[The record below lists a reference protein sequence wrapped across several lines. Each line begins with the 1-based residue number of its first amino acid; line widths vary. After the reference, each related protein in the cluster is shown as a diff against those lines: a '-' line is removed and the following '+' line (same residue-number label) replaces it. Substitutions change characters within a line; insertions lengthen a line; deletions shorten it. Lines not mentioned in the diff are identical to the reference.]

1 MQNGGNQMHL
11 HAVAQALLILSAV
24 AAIGLSLGQVKI
36 AGIRLGVGGALFAGL
51 AFGHFG
57 LGMDPTILGFARE
70 FGLVLF
76 VYAIG
81 VTVGPG
87 FFQAFKKDGLA
98 LNLMAVSIV
107 VLGTLVAVG
116 VHLLGGIELPAAL
129 GILSGAVTNTPSLAA
144 GQQVLSELQVPNG
157 GVVLGQAY
165 AVAYPFGIVGII
177 LTMLVVRL
185 VFRQNIDDSA
195 KRFDAERAANFT
207 AVETVNLVVRN
218 PAVIGCRLRDLEEL
232 KEMGVVLSRVL
243 HDGSQHV
250 IHADDALAEGD
261 VVLAVGPR
269 NKLDRLKRL
278 VGPLADVD
286 LKSMR
291 SAEVTWERMVVT
303 HSGVLGK
310 SLGSLNLRAVH
321 NVVISRV
328 NRAGYELVPD
338 ASLKLQFGDMLTVVG
353 DPHFFPA
360 VAKLVGN
367 RSKALQE
374 TQMVPIFIGI
384 ALGMLLGSLPIA
396 IPGLPAPVQLGLA
409 GGPLVVAILLSRLG
423 HAGPVVWFMPPAAN
437 HLMRDLGIALFL
449 AAVGV
454 KSGHGFVDTLVHGDG
469 LKWMAFGVVVTL
481 VPLLVVGVVGTLL
494 TRVNYLSLCGVLSGS
509 MTDPPALAFAQGMS
523 SSEAP
528 ILAYASVYPLV
539 MVLRVIAPQVVALL
553 LWGM

>member
-1 MQNGGNQMHL
+1 MHL

-57 LGMDPTILGFARE
+57 LGMDPVILGFARE

-107 VLGTLVAVG
+107 VLGTLTAVG
-116 VHLLGGIELPAAL
+116 VHLLGGIDLPAAL

-144 GQQVLSELQVPNG
+144 GQQVLSELQGPDG

-177 LTMLVVRL
+177 LTMLFVRL
-185 VFRQNIDDSA
+185 VFRHNVEESA
-195 KRFDAERAANFT
+195 RRFEAERAASFT
-207 AVETVNLVVRN
+207 AVETVNVVVRN
-218 PAVIGCRLRDLEEL
+218 PAVIGYRLRDLEEL

-250 IHADDALAEGD
+250 IRAEDSLAEGD

-269 NKLDRLKRL
+269 NKLERLKRL
-278 VGPLADVD
+278 IGPVADID
-286 LKSMR
+286 LKSMQ
-291 SAEVTWERMVVT
+291 SADVTWERMVVT
-303 HSGVLGK
+303 HSAVLGK

-338 ASLKLQFGDMLTVVG
+338 AGLKLQFGDMLTAVG
-353 DPHFFPA
+353 DPADFPA
-360 VAKLVGN
+360 VARLVGN

-423 HAGPVVWFMPPAAN
+423 HAGPAVWFMPPAAN

-454 KSGHGFVDTLVHGDG
+454 KSGDGFVDTLVHGDG
-469 LKWMAFGVVVTL
+469 LRWMAFGVVVTL
-481 VPLLVVGVVGTLL
+481 VPLVVVAVAGSLL
-494 TRVNYLSLCGVLSGS
+494 TRINYLSLCGVLSGS

>member
-1 MQNGGNQMHL
+1 MHG
-11 HAVAQALLILSAV
+11 VAQALLVLSAV
-24 AAIGLSLGQVKI
+24 AALGLTLGQIKI
-36 AGIRLGVGGALFAGL
+36 AGVRLGVGGALFAGL

-57 LGMDPTILGFARE
+57 IGMDATMLSFARE

-81 VTVGPG
+81 VSVGPG

-98 LNLMAVSIV
+98 LNLMAVAIV
-107 VLGTLVAVG
+107 LLGTLTAVL

-144 GQQVLSELQVPNG
+144 GQQVLATLGVSNG
-157 GVVLGQAY
+157 GTVLGQAY
-165 AVAYPFGIVGII
+165 AVAYPFGIVGI
-177 LTMLVVRL
+177 LLSMLFLRM
-185 VFRQNIDDSA
+185 VFGLNTKMAA
-195 KRFDAERAANFT
+195 KEFEDARIAKYT
-207 AVETVNLVVRN
+207 AVETVNVEVRN
-218 PAVIGCRLRDLEEL
+218 PAVIGCQLRELEEL

-250 IHADDALAEGD
+250 VSAEDVLAEGD

-269 NKLDRLKRL
+269 NKLEQLKRL
-278 VGPLADVD
+278 IGPIARVD
-286 LKSMR
+286 LKAMQSTD
-291 SAEVTWERMVVT
+291 VTWERMVVT

-310 SLGSLNLRAVH
+310 SLGELNLRARH

-328 NRAGYELVPD
+328 NRGDHALVPD
-338 ASLKLQFGDMLTVVG
+338 AHLKLQFGDMLTVVG
-353 DPHFFPA
+353 DTASFPE
-360 VAKLVGN
+360 VATLVGN

-409 GGPLVVAILLSRLG
+409 GGPLIVAILLSRLG
-423 HAGPVVWFMPPAAN
+423 HVGPLVWFMPPPVN
-437 HLMRDLGIALFL
+437 HMMRDLGIALFL

-454 KSGHGFVDTLVHGDG
+454 KSGQGFVDTLVHGEG
-469 LKWMAFGVVVTL
+469 LKWVAFGAVVTL
-481 VPLLVVGVVGTLL
+481 VPLMIVSVVGYWV
-494 TRVNYLSLCGVLSGS
+494 TRTNYLSLCGVLAGS

-523 SSEAP
+523 PSEAP
-528 ILAYASVYPLV
+528 ILAYATVYPLV

-553 LWGM
+553 LWAA